1 MTNIKPVL
9 SLVDVNMIV
18 NSVVNACFVDGEYR
32 PENKISAEKLSK
44 IIVCTDYFS
53 DSDVNDFSLE
63 TFYEKFF
70 IDDEIIM
77 LVKDIDKVL
86 SNNGQ
91 NNEIKTAIN
100 EMIEYKKNILY
111 KASAYS
117 ETDMALSSLIGKL
130 EEIISTLGENISKE
144 DIDKAIK
151 FVMSYFNGKDN
162 SIINNVIDSLI
173 SKKIIGK
180 EYKEANKPIK
190 TK

>member
-53 DSDVNDFSLE
+53 DSDANDFSLE

-70 IDDEIIM
+70 TDDEIIS
-77 LVKDIDKVL
+77 LVKDIDKTL
-86 SNNGQ
+86 SSNGQ
-91 NNEIKTAIN
+91 NGEIKTAIN
-100 EMIEYKKNILY
+100 EIIEYRKNIIY

-117 ETDMALSSLIGKL
+117 ETDMALSSLIVKL

>member
-1 MTNIKPVL
+1 MNNIKSVL
-9 SLVDVNMIV
+9 SLSEVNAIV

-70 IDDEIIM
+70 TDDEIIS

-117 ETDMALSSLIGKL
+117 ETDMALSSLIVKL

-144 DIDKAIK
+144 DVDKAIK

>member
-77 LVKDIDKVL
+77 LVKDIDKTL
-86 SNNGQ
+86 SSNGQ

-100 EMIEYKKNILY
+100 EAIEYKKNILY

-117 ETDMALSSLIGKL
+117 ETDMALSSLIVKL

-144 DIDKAIK
+144 DVDKAIK

-162 SIINNVIDSLI
+162 SIVNNVIDSLI

-180 EYKEANKPIK
+180 EANKPIK

>member
-70 IDDEIIM
+70 IDDEIIS
-77 LVKDIDKVL
+77 LVKDIDKTL
-86 SNNGQ
+86 SSNGQ
-91 NNEIKTAIN
+91 NGEIKTAIN
-100 EMIEYKKNILY
+100 EIIEYRKNIIY

-117 ETDMALSSLIGKL
+117 ETDMALSSLIVKL

>member
-1 MTNIKPVL
+1 MTNIKPV
-9 SLVDVNMIV
+9 SALVDVNMIV

-70 IDDEIIM
+70 TDDEIIS
-77 LVKDIDKVL
+77 LVKDIDKTL
-86 SNNGQ
+86 SSNGQ

-100 EMIEYKKNILY
+100 EMIEYRKNIIY

-117 ETDMALSSLIGKL
+117 ETDMALSSLIGKF
-130 EEIISTLGENISKE
+130 EEILSTLGENISKE
-144 DIDKAIK
+144 DVDKAIK

-162 SIINNVIDSLI
+162 SIVNNVIDSLI
-173 SKKIIGK
+173 SKKVIGK